1 QLLDSDKSVV
11 AEWTTTTEP
20 YVVTD
25 LVAGK
30 TYTYHEVK
38 APDGYKLADD
48 VTFTF
53 DGTKDL
59 SVSMT
64 DLKTETHI
72 TKTDITGSTEI
83 EGATLTVAEADNL
96 STPIDEWVSGKT
108 PHIIKGLV
116 YGKEYVLT
124 EKIPAA
130 GYVTANSINFSLND
144 DGSVTE
150 VKMKD
155 DVTKIEVVKVN
166 GKNQPLAGVELQILD
181 KETNAVVVPTWTTD
195 GNPHRV
201 DGKLIVGKTYLL
213 HEVKALPNYKPA
225 ADVEFTV
232 RDTAAVQQVKMINV
246 LDVGSVTLHKRDDK
260 NGSLAG
266 SQWQLFTADDKA
278 ISVTKT
284 GDGIYQF
291 SENGQLQTMDTNQNG
306 TLSVNSL
313 PLGDYYFVE
322 TKAAE
327 GTMPYGK
334 KVSFTVSENTLN
346 PEVTVKDYKTVM
358 YNTGSIGVMPFY
370 YAGAAGIVAI
380 AVGTGIF
387 LFFKMKS
394 TIKRNR
400 SEQ

>member
-1 QLLDSDKSVV
+1 MPVVDDDTVTVSLDKKDETGKLLAGAEVQLLDSDKNVV
-11 AEWTTTTEP
+11 AEWTTTAEP

-38 APDGYKLADD
+38 APDGFKLADD

-53 DGTKDL
+53 DGTQDL

-64 DLKTETHI
+64 DIKTETHI

-83 EGATLTVAEADNL
+83 EGATLTVAEVDNL
-96 STPIDEWVSGKT
+96 STVLDEWVSEKA
-108 PHIIKGLV
+108 PHVIKGLV
-116 YGKEYVLT
+116 YGKDYVLT

-130 GYVTANSINFSLND
+130 GYVTANSITFSLND

-150 VKMKD
+150 VNMRD
-155 DVTKIEVVKVN
+155 DVTKVEVVKVN

-181 KETNAVVVPTWTTD
+181 KGTNEVVVPTWTTD
-195 GNPHRV
+195 GNPYRI

-225 ADVEFTV
+225 DDVEFTV
-232 RDTAAVQQVKMINV
+232 EDTSTVQQVKMINV
-246 LDVGSVTLHKRDDK
+246 LSTGSVTLKKRDDQ

-284 GDGIYQF
+284 DDGIYHF
-291 SENGQLQTMDTNQNG
+291 SENGQL
-306 TLSVNSL
+306 
-313 PLGDYYFVE
+313 
-322 TKAAE
+322 
-327 GTMPYGK
+327 
-334 KVSFTVSENTLN
+334 
-346 PEVTVKDYKTVM
+346 
-358 YNTGSIGVMPFY
+358 
-370 YAGAAGIVAI
+370 
-380 AVGTGIF
+380 
-387 LFFKMKS
+387 
-394 TIKRNR
+394 
-400 SEQ
+400 

>member
-1 QLLDSDKSVV
+1 
-11 AEWTTTTEP
+11 
-20 YVVTD
+20 
-25 LVAGK
+25 
-30 TYTYHEVK
+30 
-38 APDGYKLADD
+38 
-48 VTFTF
+48 
-53 DGTKDL
+53 
-59 SVSMT
+59 
-64 DLKTETHI
+64 
-72 TKTDITGSTEI
+72 
-83 EGATLTVAEADNL
+83 
-96 STPIDEWVSGKT
+96 
-108 PHIIKGLV
+108 
-116 YGKEYVLT
+116 
-124 EKIPAA
+124 
-130 GYVTANSINFSLND
+130 
-144 DGSVTE
+144 
-150 VKMKD
+150 
-155 DVTKIEVVKVN
+155 KIEVVKIN
-166 GKNQPLAGVELQILD
+166 GKNQPLEGVELQILD
-181 KETNAVVVPTWTTD
+181 KETNAVVVSTWTTD

-284 GDGIYQF
+284 GDGVYQF
-291 SENGQLQTMDTNQNG
+291 SENGQLQTMETDQNG
-306 TLSVNSL
+306 NLSVNSL

-322 TKAAE
+322 TKTAE

-334 KVSFTVSENTLN
+334 KVNFTVSENTLN

-387 LFFKMKS
+387 LF
-394 TIKRNR
+394 
-400 SEQ
+400 